1 MSRRFLF
8 NVGSVCIYQ
17 EDTVEKTTQICCMTE
32 ILAKARRVLI
42 GLGGGVSRLPLMS
55 TVAERKPANDAQA
68 KTTMKIS
75 SAYSR
80 PNKHPPGLPT
90 PESCARV
97 TWRESKS
104 APRTLGKFNR
114 GARMDTVTLVV
125 LQATRLAKFIYK

>member
-1 MSRRFLF
+1 
-8 NVGSVCIYQ
+8 
-17 EDTVEKTTQICCMTE
+17 MTE